1 MDEEFVDP
9 NEHYANREITTPE
22 NRSGDDDE
30 PATLYRVVGWLALSA
45 VILTVGYSYADMDW
59 LFGSNDQ
66 TAQIESSIPR
76 AQPAR
81 LSDKPIGTEIVA
93 DKVQEITGLSLPE
106 SIDWRKQEEI
116 AANRSA
122 VEDFRAKL
130 ESISSLGTANSE
142 QLIALQAKTQE
153 LLTSKAGA
161 KIGSDSKYV
170 EQYIALQEKIEKL
183 TVSIPVADKFARD
196 MLALLNRVE
205 ASGDTSYAPQEF
217 VTTRATDYQNQSR
230 EKTKELKQYDV
241 AIDGIVAATG
251 HLFGELPL
259 ESAIKSLLEKEDAE
273 LAEAL
278 SKARKKMIEV
288 KSNELAEAEKNRVAA
303 EANLEITKVK
313 AGAAAVEAKRKQLVL
328 TEAKRKLENEFAAA
342 RAEVQTYLQYLMAD
356 GRSHRGSASGVGPVS
371 YGAVVGSGA
380 LEGDQRGIII
390 MSRWC
395 GSNGYGANS
404 NNLRAKDSSNLIL
417 TDFMFN
423 QPRYESDIRFAEKA
437 QQLLKKFGPLMV
449 EKGLLVE

>member
-1 MDEEFVDP
+1 MDEEFVDPNDDNPMDEEFVDP
-9 NEHYANREITTPE
+9 NEHYANREITSPE
-22 NRSGDDDE
+22 NHSGDDDE
-30 PATLYRVVGWLALSA
+30 SATLYRVVGWLALSA
-45 VILTVGYSYADMDW
+45 VILTVGYSYADTDW
-59 LFGSNDQ
+59 LFSSNDQ
-66 TAQIESSIPR
+66 TTQIESSIPK

-81 LSDKPIGTEIVA
+81 LSDKPTGTKIVA

-116 AANRSA
+116 AANRSG
-122 VEDFRAKL
+122 
-130 ESISSLGTANSE
+130 LGTANAE
-142 QLIALQAKTQE
+142 QLITLRAKTQE
-153 LLTSKAGA
+153 LLTSEAGA

-170 EQYIALQEKIEKL
+170 EQYIALQENIEKL
-183 TVSIPVADKFARD
+183 TVSIPVADKFASD

-217 VTTRATDYQNQSR
+217 VTTRATDYQKQSQ
-230 EKTKELKQYDV
+230 EKTNELKKYEV
-241 AIDGIVAATG
+241 AIDGIVASTG
-251 HLFGELPL
+251 HLVGKLPL
-259 ESAIKSLLEKEDAE
+259 ESAIKSLLEREDAE

-278 SKARKKMIEV
+278 SKARKKTIEI

-303 EANLEITKVK
+303 EANLEIAKVK
-313 AGAAAVEAKRKQLVL
+313 SGAAAVEAKRKQLVL

-380 LEGDQRGIII
+380 LEGGQRGIII

-395 GSNGYGANS
+395 GSNGYGANA
-404 NNLRAKDSSNLIL
+404 NNLRAKDSSNLIV
-417 TDFMFN
+417 TDFMFT